1 MREVFADAGYWIA
14 MLNPSDALHEQAEA
28 VTKQLGDCQIVA
40 TEMVLVELLNFFSG
54 RGEYYREHA
63 AEIVRTLIAN
73 PDIEVMEQT
82 TTQFVTAV
90 DRYASRL
97 DHKWSVTDCASF
109 LLMEKRYIKEALA
122 HDHNFEQAGFVAL
135 LR

>member
-28 VTKQLGDCQIVA
+28 VTKQLGDCQIVT

-97 DHKWSVTDCASF
+97 GPVHTNATHR
-109 LLMEKRYIKEALA
+109 L
-122 HDHNFEQAGFVAL
+122 
-135 LR
+135 